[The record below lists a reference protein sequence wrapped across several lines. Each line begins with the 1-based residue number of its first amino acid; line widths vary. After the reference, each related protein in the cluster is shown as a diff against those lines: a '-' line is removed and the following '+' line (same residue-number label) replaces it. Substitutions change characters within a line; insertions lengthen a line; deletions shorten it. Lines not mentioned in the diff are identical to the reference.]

1 MTATPL
7 PRNVN
12 HALKLADWPPVDALA
27 WAQALTRANSP
38 FRKYGGGRR
47 RSPSTYDKYIQGY
60 GMWLRYLQDM
70 DELDPAV
77 AAADR
82 VTLDRIDGY
91 FVHLEERGNGDYTIV
106 GRFEELRGAL
116 QLIAPERDFGF
127 VTRPEGV
134 SIRQMLDMSRRAV
147 FVPDSRHNELW
158 AEDLYHEALTLPV
171 PARRQILMRDAA
183 MIGILASRAPRA
195 RALMQCRLGSH
206 LKRTAEGWDLVQDTS
221 VTKARNIL
229 ELSLGPR
236 VSRILERYITV
247 ERNELLAGRESDAP
261 WITEKGEPLGRKGM
275 EYMIAFR
282 SKQRYGVSFGPHRFR
297 ASLPTTRAVV
307 AGDRPLDGP
316 LLLGNGAEMTLK
328 SYTRANNLAASRNQ
342 DASVTVIEDE
352 ARKILGPDW
361 DKPLHQEPDPEP
373 VSIPRKRRKP
383 PKPSKQADLFG

>member
-47 RSPSTYDKYIQGY
+47 RSPRTYDKYTKGY